1 MAVSPL
7 RMSRVHHLVLP
18 GPRSPREGVICQLH
32 HPFDRRE
39 VRAEHAPPGLHTVLP
54 GRTAGPATHT
64 VDDLVNL
71 LGRRPGLVGGVD
83 VNLDMMRR
91 VPHGHIGGDADQ
103 LFGLAVEQG
112 LVAMLGLP
120 PVVAPL
126 EGLEV
131 YLGQKVM
138 VTNPEATYSGDPF
151 LLCLLVSLCRHQST
165 SLLSVRAT
173 LALPRHDETSVA
185 QCITFCRASTL
196 AEELYRSSP
205 FQSPSGAQRQASSM
219 PPPAHVHQLR
229 PPTHS
234 NA

>member
-39 VRAEHAPPGLHTVLP
+39 VRAEHKPPGLHTVLP
-54 GRTAGPATHT
+54 RRTARPATDA

-71 LGRRPGLVGGVD
+71 LWRRPGLVGGVD

-91 VPHGHIGGDADQ
+91 VPHGHIGGDSDQ
-103 LFGLAVEQG
+103 LLGLAVEQG

-126 EGLEV
+126 EGLQV
-131 YLGQKVM
+131 YLGQEVM
-138 VTNPEATYSGDPF
+138 VTNTEATYSGDPF
-151 LLCLLVSLCRHQST
+151 FLRLLFSLCRHKST
-165 SLLSVRAT
+165 SLLYVRAVI
-173 LALPRHDETSVA
+173 ALLRHDETSVA
-185 QCITFCRASTL
+185 QCIT
-196 AEELYRSSP
+196 
-205 FQSPSGAQRQASSM
+205 
-219 PPPAHVHQLR
+219 
-229 PPTHS
+229 
-234 NA
+234 